1 MSYDNRKR
9 NRQRKKRFRITVI
22 SFILLYLIL
31 RSVPTLL
38 ANNAKTTL
46 PEVGTLIDKFGA
58 QGFVIKN
65 ETIVK
70 ATSKG
75 ELELLPKEGTRVSA
89 GTEIANIN
97 ILNEHSSLKQELEQI
112 NNSIIALEKSESD
125 AEIIIKEKGKI
136 EELQMSTI
144 DDLQSTINVG
154 KFDEV
159 YLLKEKLNLY
169 DDKVSDV
176 SSKDTLLGQSIEN
189 LKNRKK
195 VINEEMN
202 KNHMKYY
209 SNHGGIISYKI
220 DGYEE
225 LYFPKD
231 FENYTYDKINIP
243 TSTKDKINDKKTSI
257 NVDEPIFK
265 IVDNFE
271 WYIGIKIEDMKS
283 IKDLE
288 NNKSIIIEMKEDKK
302 ELSGRI
308 VAINTSGNKGVIII
322 KLDTML
328 HEYYNMRF
336 PELNIIKSKIEGLKI
351 PTKSIVEK
359 ESVKGVYIKDPS
371 SIVRF
376 RPINIL
382 GEDEKYTY
390 IEKGDSKAFIKVNG
404 EEKPVKTIT
413 LFDEVF
419 LNTSNIKE
427 GQILN

>member
-1 MSYDNRKR
+1 MSYDDRKR

-46 PEVGTLIDKFGA
+46 PEMGTLIDKFDA
-58 QGFVIKN
+58 QGFVIKK

-70 ATSKG
+70 ATSNG

-89 GTEIANIN
+89 GAEIANIN

-136 EELQMSTI
+136 EELQISTI
-144 DDLQSTINVG
+144 DDLQSMINVG

-189 LKNRKK
+189 LKSRKK

-209 SNHGGIISYKI
+209 SDHGGIISYKV

-231 FENYTYDKINIP
+231 FENYTYDKINLH
-243 TSTKDKINDKKTSI
+243 TSAKDKINDKKTSI
-257 NVDEPIFK
+257 NVGEPIFK

-271 WYIGIKIEDMKS
+271 WYIGIKVEDMKS

-288 NNKSIIIEMKEDKK
+288 NNKGIIIEIKEDKK
-302 ELSGRI
+302 ELRGRI

-351 PTKSIVEK
+351 PTKSIVDK
-359 ESVKGVYIKDPS
+359 ESLKGVYIKDPS

-404 EEKPVKTIT
+404 EENPVKTIT

>member
-9 NRQRKKRFRITVI
+9 IRQRKKKFRVIVI
-22 SFILLYLIL
+22 SLILIYLIL
-31 RSVPTLL
+31 RSIPTLL

-46 PEVGTLIDKFGA
+46 PEVGTLIDKFDA
-58 QGFVIKN
+58 QGFIIKN
-65 ETIVK
+65 ETLVK
-70 ATSKG
+70 ATSNG
-75 ELELLPKEGTRVSA
+75 EVDRLYKEGTRVSA
-89 GTEIANIN
+89 GTEIANVN
-97 ILNEHSSLKQELEQI
+97 ILSGHSSLKQELEQI

-136 EELQMSTI
+136 EELQLSAI
-144 DDLQSTINVG
+144 DDLQYMISSG

-176 SSKDTLLGQSIEN
+176 SSNDTLLGQSIEN
-189 LKNRKK
+189 LKKRKEIIK
-195 VINEEMN
+195 QDMD

-209 SNHGGIISYKI
+209 SNHGGIISYTI

-231 FENYTYDKINIP
+231 LENYTYDKINIP
-243 TSTKDKINDKKTSI
+243 TSTKDKINDNKTSI
-257 NVDEPIFK
+257 NVGEPIFK

-271 WYIGIKIEDMKS
+271 WYIGVKVEDMKNIS
-283 IKDLE
+283 GLE
-288 NNKSIIIEMKEDKK
+288 EYKTIIIEMKEDKQEFK
-302 ELSGRI
+302 GKI
-308 VAINTSGNKGVIII
+308 VAINSSGNKGIMII
-322 KLDTML
+322 KLNTML

-336 PELNIIKSKIEGLKI
+336 PELNIIKNRIEGLKV

-359 ESVKGVYIKDPS
+359 ESLKGVYIKDPS
-371 SIVRF
+371 GIVRF
-376 RPINIL
+376 RHINIL

-390 IEKGDSKAFIKVNG
+390 IDKGDSTSFIKLKG

-419 LNTSNIKE
+419 LNTTNIKE
-427 GQILN
+427 GKILN

>member
-38 ANNAKTTL
+38 ANNAKTIL

-243 TSTKDKINDKKTSI
+243 TSAKDKINDKKTSI
-257 NVDEPIFK
+257 DVDEPIFK